1 MALAS
6 EKYISLE
13 TFRRDETG
21 VRTPVWFVEMD
32 GQLYFYTLADSG
44 KIKRIRRTSRV
55 RVAPCDMRGTVH
67 GDWAE
72 GQARFATEEESTRA
86 MALLDR
92 KYGLQKRLLN
102 FMNLIRPRPRAVVA
116 IKIT

>member
-1 MALAS
+1 MALAH

-13 TFRRDETG
+13 TFRRDGTG

-32 GQLYFYTLADSG
+32 GKLFFYTLADSG
-44 KIKRIRRTSRV
+44 KVKRIRRNPRV
-55 RVAPCDMRGTVH
+55 RVAPCDMRGKVH

-72 GQARFATEEESTRA
+72 GRARFASEEESA
-86 MALLDR
+86 CAHSLLDR

-102 FMNLIRPRPRAVVA
+102 FMSRLRPKPRTVIA
-116 IKIT
+116 IQID